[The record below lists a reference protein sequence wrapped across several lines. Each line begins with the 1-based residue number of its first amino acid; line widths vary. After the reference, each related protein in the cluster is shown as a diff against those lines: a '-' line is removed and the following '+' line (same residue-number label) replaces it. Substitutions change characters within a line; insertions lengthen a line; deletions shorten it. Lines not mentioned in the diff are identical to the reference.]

1 MADQK
6 TIEDLET
13 ILTWEGEVDNARIR
27 DILNVK
33 PVWASRLL
41 GELVQH
47 MGTRAKRASAHAPLT
62 FVDQKFNGSPDDYLQ
77 IVSGSEFI
85 EDARLDISSLQPDLF
100 SKVIQATRRSRGL
113 RISYRSMTNPL
124 GSQRVVFPHAIVRVS
139 RRWHMR
145 AWCESR
151 KEFRDF
157 TLGRISEIEHFDAPS
172 PKERDGDRDWVEKV
186 NITVIAHPALTYEQQ
201 EMIRAEYFPK
211 AAARRLTLRRC
222 LADYVLRDLHIAT
235 DMEKHLP
242 PEYQL
247 AVAKSESSNKAS
259 AISWHFP

>member
-6 TIEDLET
+6 TIEILET
-13 ILTWEGEVDNARIR
+13 VLTWEGEIDNPRIQ

-33 PVWASRLL
+33 PVWASRIL

-47 MGTRAKRASAHAPLT
+47 LGLRAKRASAHAPLT
-62 FVDQKFNGSPDDYLQ
+62 FVGPKFNASPDDYLR
-77 IVSGSEFI
+77 IVGDSEII

-100 SKVIQATRRSRGL
+100 SKIFQATRRSKGL
-113 RISYRSMTNPL
+113 KIAYRSMTQPL
-124 GSQRVVFPHAIVRVS
+124 GSERIVFPHAIVRVS

-145 AWCESR
+145 AWCDSR
-151 KEFRDF
+151 NEFRDF
-157 TLGRISEIEHFDAPS
+157 TLGRISSIENVDTPS
-172 PKERDGDRDWVEKV
+172 PKQRNDDLDWLETES
-186 NITVIAHPALTYEQQ
+186 ITVIAHPALTFEQQ

-211 AAARRLTLRRC
+211 AAARRLVLRRC
-222 LADYVLRDLHIAT
+222 LVDYVLRDLHIAT

-247 AVAKSESSNKAS
+247 AVAK
-259 AISWHFP
+259 